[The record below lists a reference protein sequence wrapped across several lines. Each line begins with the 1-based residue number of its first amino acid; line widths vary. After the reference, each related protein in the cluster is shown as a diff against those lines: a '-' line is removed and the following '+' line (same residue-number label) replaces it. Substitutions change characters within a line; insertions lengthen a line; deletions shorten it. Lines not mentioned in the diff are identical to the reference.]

1 MSRLFFGTGAIL
13 ALAGALSAFAFA
25 AEEGERKA
33 RTQGALRE
41 PGPTLPFGRPQ
52 AVGQARSGTRRLY
65 MATETGLF
73 ANDDAGHRWD
83 RLGVSPAGIAD
94 ILAVAVDP
102 LNEARLYIGGR
113 GGLRRSEDGG
123 TTWKTL
129 SSPSLVRSAIRS
141 IAIAPA
147 VPEIL
152 YVGTDQEGIFRSPDG
167 GASWTPASR
176 GLPEALAGGR
186 PTPIRSLAVDQTNP
200 LIAYAATEL
209 HGLYRTTDGG
219 ASWAAINQ
227 GLGLLPLQW
236 GAGSPSLLI
245 NRDDPRQIMAML
257 VRPLHSRL
265 VRTFLY
271 QSADGGDHWFALEV
285 ELPSD
290 AQGVALAE
298 DPGDPQKVVLFT
310 TTGAIRIDWQS
321 ITGIEAT
328 RGNSHE

>member
-1 MSRLFFGTGAIL
+1 MSRLFSGTGAIL
-13 ALAGALSAFAFA
+13 ALVGAMSAFAFA
-25 AEEGERKA
+25 AEEGGKKA
-33 RTQGALRE
+33 HTPDALHE

-52 AVGQARSGTRRLY
+52 AVAQARRGTRRLY

-73 ANDDAGHRWD
+73 ASDDAGQRWS
-83 RLGVSPAGIAD
+83 RLGISPGGNDA
-94 ILAVAVDP
+94 ILAIATDP
-102 LNEARLYIGGR
+102 LTEGRLYAGGR
-113 GGLRRSEDGG
+113 GGLWQSLDEGF
-123 TTWKTL
+123 TWKVL
-129 SSPSLVRSAIRS
+129 STPGAARSAIRS
-141 IAIAPA
+141 IAIAPT
-147 VPEIL
+147 VPETMYI
-152 YVGTDQEGIFRSPDG
+152 GTDREGIFRSADR
-167 GASWTPASR
+167 GASWIPASR

-186 PTPIRSLAVDQTNP
+186 PAPIRSLAVDRTNP

-298 DPGDPQKVVLFT
+298 DSGDPQKVVLFT
-310 TTGAIRIDWQS
+310 TTGAIRIDWQK
-321 ITGIEAT
+321 ITGVEAT
-328 RGNSHE
+328 RE

>member
-1 MSRLFFGTGAIL
+1 MSRVFFGTGAIL
-13 ALAGALSAFAFA
+13 ALAGALSAFASA
-25 AEEGERKA
+25 ADDGGKKA

-52 AVGQARSGTRRLY
+52 AVAQARSGTRRFY
-65 MATETGLF
+65 VATETGLF
-73 ANDDAGHRWD
+73 ASDDGGHRWD
-83 RLGVSPAGIAD
+83 RLGVSPAWIAD

-102 LNEARLYIGGR
+102 LNEARLYVGGR

-141 IAIAPA
+141 IAIAPR
-147 VPEIL
+147 VPETL

-167 GASWTPASR
+167 GASWIPVSR
-176 GLPEALAGGR
+176 GLPETLAGGR
-186 PTPIRSLAVDQTNP
+186 PAPIRSLAVDQTNP

-236 GAGSPSLLI
+236 RVGSPSLFI
-245 NRDDPRQIMAML
+245 NRADPRQIMAML

-265 VRTFLY
+265 VKTFLY
-271 QSADGGDHWFALEV
+271 QSADGGEHWFALEV

-290 AQGVALAE
+290 SQGVALAE
-298 DPGDPQKVVLFT
+298 DPADPQKVVLFT
-310 TTGAIRIDWQS
+310 TTGAIQIDWQK
-321 ITGIEAT
+321 ITGVEAT
-328 RGNSHE
+328 RE

>member
-1 MSRLFFGTGAIL
+1 MSRLFFGTGSIL
-13 ALAGALSAFAFA
+13 ALIGALSAFAFA
-25 AEEGERKA
+25 TEEGERKVHPPD
-33 RTQGALRE
+33 ALRE

-52 AVGQARSGTRRLY
+52 AVAQARGGTRRFY
-65 MATETGLF
+65 VATETGLF
-73 ANDDAGHRWD
+73 ASDDGGHRWD
-83 RLGVSPAGIAD
+83 RLGVSPAGNDD

-102 LNEARLYIGGR
+102 LNEARLYVGGR
-113 GGLRRSEDGG
+113 GGLWRSEDGG

-129 SSPSLVRSAIRS
+129 SSHNLVRSAIRS
-141 IAIAPA
+141 IAIAPR
-147 VPEIL
+147 VPETL

-167 GASWTPASR
+167 GASWIPASR

-186 PTPIRSLAVDQTNP
+186 PAPIRSLAVDRTNP

-245 NRDDPRQIMAML
+245 NRADPRQIMAML
-257 VRPLHSRL
+257 VRPVHSRL
-265 VRTFLY
+265 VKTFVY
-271 QSADGGDHWFALEV
+271 QSADGGEHWFALEV

-290 AQGVALAE
+290 AQGIALAE
-298 DPGDPQKVVLFT
+298 DPSDPQKVVLFT
-310 TTGAIRIDWQS
+310 TTGAIQIDWQK
-321 ITGIEAT
+321 ITGVEAT
-328 RGNSHE
+328 RE

>member
-1 MSRLFFGTGAIL
+1 MSRLFFGTGSIL
-13 ALAGALSAFAFA
+13 ALIGALSAFAFA
-25 AEEGERKA
+25 TEEGERKVHPPD
-33 RTQGALRE
+33 ALRE

-52 AVGQARSGTRRLY
+52 AVAQARSGTRRFY
-65 MATETGLF
+65 VATETGLF
-73 ANDDAGHRWD
+73 ASDDGGHRWD
-83 RLGVSPAGIAD
+83 RLGVSPAGHAD

-102 LNEARLYIGGR
+102 LNEARLYVGGRR
-113 GGLRRSEDGG
+113 GGLWRSEDGG

-141 IAIAPA
+141 IAIAPR
-147 VPEIL
+147 VPETL

-236 GAGSPSLLI
+236 RVGSPSLFI
-245 NRDDPRQIMAML
+245 NRADPRQIMAML

-265 VRTFLY
+265 VKTFLY
-271 QSADGGDHWFALEV
+271 QSADGGEHWFALEV

-290 AQGVALAE
+290 SQGVALAE
-298 DPGDPQKVVLFT
+298 DPADPQKVVLFT
-310 TTGAIRIDWQS
+310 TTGAIQIDWQK
-321 ITGIEAT
+321 ITGVEAT
-328 RGNSHE
+328 RE